1 MKNILIIPSNFITN
15 IESRFFY
22 KTKNI
27 IKSFIKFDSKKII
40 ENMNAHNLCA
50 ENYHYE
56 GFADFKNL
64 NVYMLGEY
72 YPEYIEKIIPKF
84 SRYPSMHRSKLNN
97 YISINEVINNI
108 KIFDCIIFGS
118 RVSKKVNKILSIAK
132 KNNILRVLVDH
143 FDDQNIYFSN
153 NYENYLYDNFKFKND
168 FDLMFKHD
176 LPKDCDLENI
186 YPICPMPIR
195 KDNYFDILK
204 PKTDKILNISF
215 SGRVG
220 HNNSTDREFF
230 QDLLENYE
238 NSNFMNI
245 NFKQKISVKSYL
257 KTLSS
262 SKIAVSPYGKV
273 WDSTRHSEIAIYNC
287 LPIIPKPN
295 CKLSDGIEV
304 NDENSINYELNYD
317 DKTKKFKILDEDIL
331 KDKIQYYLN
340 NENLLK
346 KNSLNWSNMINKYN
360 SFGARA
366 NFILKKIKSY
376 LKC

>member
-1 MKNILIIPSNFITN
+1 MKNILIIPPKFITN

-72 YPEYIEKIIPKF
+72 YPEYVEKIIPKF

-118 RVSKKVNKILSIAK
+118 RVSKKANKILSIAK

-153 NYENYLYDNFKFKND
+153 NY
-168 FDLMFKHD
+168 
-176 LPKDCDLENI
+176 
-186 YPICPMPIR
+186 
-195 KDNYFDILK
+195 
-204 PKTDKILNISF
+204 
-215 SGRVG
+215 
-220 HNNSTDREFF
+220 
-230 QDLLENYE
+230 
-238 NSNFMNI
+238 
-245 NFKQKISVKSYL
+245 
-257 KTLSS
+257 
-262 SKIAVSPYGKV
+262 
-273 WDSTRHSEIAIYNC
+273 
-287 LPIIPKPN
+287 
-295 CKLSDGIEV
+295 
-304 NDENSINYELNYD
+304 
-317 DKTKKFKILDEDIL
+317 
-331 KDKIQYYLN
+331 
-340 NENLLK
+340 
-346 KNSLNWSNMINKYN
+346 
-360 SFGARA
+360 
-366 NFILKKIKSY
+366 
-376 LKC
+376 

>member
-40 ENMNAHNLCA
+40 ENINAHNLCA

-56 GFADFKNL
+56 GFADIKNL

-118 RVSKKVNKILSIAK
+118 RVSKKVNKILSTAK

-153 NYENYLYDNFKFKND
+153 NYENYLYDNYKLKND

-176 LPKDCDLENI
+176 LPKDCDLENV

-204 PKTDKILNISF
+204 PKTDKTLNISF

-262 SKIAVSPYGKV
+262 SKIAITPYGKV

-304 NDENSINYELNYD
+304 NDENSINYELEYD
-317 DKTKKFKILDEDIL
+317 DDTKKFNILDEDIL
-331 KDKIQYYLN
+331 EDKIQYYLN

-346 KNSLNWSNMINKYN
+346 KHSLNWSNMINKNN
-360 SFGARA
+360 SFEARA
-366 NFILKKIKSY
+366 NFILKKIESY